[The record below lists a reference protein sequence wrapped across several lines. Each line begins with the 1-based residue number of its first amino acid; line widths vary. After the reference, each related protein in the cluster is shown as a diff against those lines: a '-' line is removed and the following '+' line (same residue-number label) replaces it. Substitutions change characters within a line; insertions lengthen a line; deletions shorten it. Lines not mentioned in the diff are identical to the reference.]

1 MLLNHIEGKTSAEE
15 FFHNRVGD
23 LDEEIVVHLKF
34 AVAVCEV
41 LHQQQGMEEGVVAR
55 ARLQHDLVA
64 VAALSGIA
72 AECRREAAGT
82 HHHPGRS
89 REESDILELDERRT
103 EVFVRTGSAY
113 GRRDVGAVPEPAA
126 GVHLATE
133 HSRQVRGRCYCP
145 WHQVFA
151 DVGTSRGDDVEREAG
166 IDLLVIESAEFAQ
179 SKSVSVSDFRYP
191 ETGIHHWNR
200 ALDQASGRIDVVYDV
215 DSRSLETA
223 CTGAEK
229 THHVPRVVE
238 ISCAHV
244 LDFHYNGIERVK
256 LFGIETDMAGIRSKF
271 SFARGEY
278 LGEIAS
284 LLEDVVEIASL
295 CRIPAVLCAE
305 AADLAVNQTAV

>member
-1 MLLNHIEGKTSAEE
+1 M
-15 FFHNRVGD
+15 
-23 LDEEIVVHLKF
+23 
-34 AVAVCEV
+34 
-41 LHQQQGMEEGVVAR
+41 
-55 ARLQHDLVA
+55 
-64 VAALSGIA
+64 
-72 AECRREAAGT
+72 
-82 HHHPGRS
+82 
-89 REESDILELDERRT
+89 
-103 EVFVRTGSAY
+103 
-113 GRRDVGAVPEPAA
+113 
-126 GVHLATE
+126 
-133 HSRQVRGRCYCP
+133 
-145 WHQVFA
+145 
-151 DVGTSRGDDVEREAG
+151 
-166 IDLLVIESAEFAQ
+166 
-179 SKSVSVSDFRYP
+179 
-191 ETGIHHWNR
+191 
-200 ALDQASGRIDVVYDV
+200 VYDV

-244 LDFHYNGIERVK
+244 LDFYYNGIERVK